1 MLRVSLQSVPAAV
14 RFASD
19 LARFGDRPAV
29 HTREGT
35 LAYRELAERVGLV
48 SEALGPVRRLV
59 ALVADRSLASLE
71 LYLAAL
77 AGGHALLVLP
87 AGHGS
92 DIDEVRSRY
101 DPDVVA
107 RTEHG
112 RLVLDEARDG
122 TRHDLHP
129 ELSLLLSTSGS
140 TGSPKLV
147 RLSGAGLESN
157 AEAIGAYLHLREDD
171 VAATTLPLSYC
182 YGLSVVNSHL
192 AYGASV
198 VPTDLSVVD
207 PCFWE
212 LVRERGVTSLS
223 GVPYTFDLLDRAG
236 FEDMEVPSLRFV
248 TQAGGRLAPER
259 VRAYAELGQRRGW
272 DFYVMYGQTEATA
285 RMAYL
290 PPGLAAEHP
299 GSIGVPIPGG
309 DLRLEPV
316 EGLDAD
322 ELVYR
327 GPNVMLG
334 YAESP
339 ADLAQG
345 RTVHELRTGD
355 LARRSAAGLYE
366 ITGRRSRFVKIAGL
380 RTDLGRV
387 EQHLA
392 GLGATAAVAGDDQK
406 LVAAVEG
413 ADDASL
419 LAKDLAQSFS
429 LPRTAVQVRPV
440 AEIPRLPN
448 GKPDYPAVLALA
460 AATEVEAPQEGA
472 GASGTGGSGLEDV
485 RRILAGALER
495 DDVGPG
501 DSFVSLGGD
510 SLSYV
515 AASVRLERALGT
527 LPQGWHLMPVAELAT
542 TSRSPQE
549 DLRAPGRRPKRRT
562 ALIAPMETATV
573 LRAVGIVAIVA
584 THIGLFSWPGAA
596 HVLLAVAGYN
606 FARFQLHGTR
616 SQRLGRQLR
625 SLARILVPSVVLI
638 ALAQAAT
645 DRYTLANVLLVDTF
659 TSPGTWEVHAHFW
672 FVERLVYLL
681 AGAALLLALPWAD
694 RAQRRRP
701 LAFPA
706 ALLALGLVTRFAADD
721 PGRPNG
727 PVLWLFALGWAA
739 ASAGTVVERAL
750 LTGAAAAASVGY
762 FEDPWRDG
770 TIFAGVAAVIWVSRL
785 PVPSV
790 LHRALGALA
799 ASSLFIYLTHWLVYP
814 LLDQTSRPLALAA
827 SLGVGIGCVAIAAK
841 AGSASERFLRRV
853 ATPKPGRVTGRGPAT
868 GPVLS
873 PGPRNDVVDA
883 APVAR
888 PRVCSLG
895 CRRWPIP
902 ALSGSPAHTPPAP
915 APSTTG
921 NETSTTA

>member
-1 MLRVSLQSVPAAV
+1 
-14 RFASD
+14 
-19 LARFGDRPAV
+19 
-29 HTREGT
+29 
-35 LAYRELAERVGLV
+35 
-48 SEALGPVRRLV
+48 V
-59 ALVADRSLASLE
+59 ALEADRSRASLE

-77 AGGHALLVLP
+77 SGGHALLVLP
-87 AGHGS
+87 AGHGHGAEE
-92 DIDEVRSRY
+92 IRSRY

-107 RTEHG
+107 RAEHG

-129 ELSLLLSTSGS
+129 DLSLLLSTSGS

-147 RLSGAGLESN
+147 RLSGAGVEAN
-157 AEAIGAYLHLREDD
+157 AEAIGEYLHLREDD

-192 AYGASV
+192 ARGASV
-198 VPTDLSVVD
+198 ALTDLSVLD
-207 PCFWE
+207 PGFWE
-212 LVRERGVTSLS
+212 LVRERGVTSLA
-223 GVPYTFDLLDRAG
+223 GVPYTFDLLERAG
-236 FEDMEVPSLRFV
+236 FEDREVPSLRFV

-334 YAESP
+334 YAENP
-339 ADLAQG
+339 ADLALG

-355 LARRSAAGLYE
+355 LARRNAAGLYE
-366 ITGRRSRFVKIAGL
+366 IIGRRSRFVKIAGL

-392 GLGATAAVAGDDQK
+392 GLGAMAAVAGDDQK
-406 LVAAVEG
+406 LVAAVER

-429 LPRTAVQVRPV
+429 LPRAAVQVHCV

-448 GKPDYPAVLALA
+448 GKPDYPAVLTLA
-460 AATEVEAPQEGA
+460 APPAAAGALVPQEGA
-472 GASGTGGSGLEDV
+472 GGSGTGGAGVEDV
-485 RRILAGALER
+485 RRILAEALER
-495 DDVGPG
+495 EDVGDG

-549 DLRAPGRRPKRRT
+549 DLRAPGRQPKRRT

-573 LRAVGIVAIVA
+573 LRAVGIFTIVA

-625 SLARILVPSVVLI
+625 SLARIVVPSVALI
-638 ALAQAAT
+638 ALTQAAT
-645 DRYTLANVLLVDTF
+645 DRYTLANVLLADTF

-681 AGAALLLALPWAD
+681 AGAALLLALPCAD
-694 RAQRRRP
+694 KVQRRWP
-701 LAFPA
+701 WAFA
-706 ALLALGLVTRFAADD
+706 VALLALGLAARFIVEV

-739 ASAGTVVERAL
+739 ASAATVVQRAL
-750 LTGAAAAASVGY
+750 LTAAAVASSIGY
-762 FEDPWRDG
+762 FQDPWRDV
-770 TIFAGVAAVIWVSRL
+770 TILVGLAAVMWIPRL
-785 PVPSV
+785 PVLSV
-790 LHRALGALA
+790 LHRGLGALA

-814 LLDQTSRPLALAA
+814 LLDQTSRPLAFIAALAA
-827 SLGVGIGCVAIAAK
+827 GTGCAAIAAK
-841 AGSASERFLRRV
+841 AGSASEGLLRRL
-853 ATPKPGRVTGRGPAT
+853 ARPKPPAASAPVRRLLTWNGRGRSEMP
-868 GPVLS
+868 S
-873 PGPRNDVVDA
+873 
-883 APVAR
+883 
-888 PRVCSLG
+888 
-895 CRRWPIP
+895 
-902 ALSGSPAHTPPAP
+902 SGQPLP
-915 APSTTG
+915 
-921 NETSTTA
+921 

>member
-1 MLRVSLQSVPAAV
+1 MSIQSLRAV
-14 RFASD
+14 RFASE
-19 LARFGDRPAV
+19 LSRFGDRPAV

-35 LAYRELAERVGLV
+35 LAYRELAGRVGSV
-48 SEALGPVRRLV
+48 AEALGPVRRLV
-59 ALVADRSLASLE
+59 ALEADRSLASLE

-87 AGHGS
+87 AGGGPGAEE
-92 DIDEVRSRY
+92 IVSRY

-107 RTEHG
+107 RAEGG
-112 RLVLDEARDG
+112 RLVLDEVRAG
-122 TRHDLHP
+122 TGHALHP

-147 RLSGAGLESN
+147 RLSGAGVESN
-157 AEAIGAYLHLREDD
+157 AEAIGEYLHLREDD

-192 AYGASV
+192 ARGASV
-198 VPTDLSVVD
+198 ALTDLSVVD
-207 PCFWE
+207 PGFWE
-212 LVRERGVTSLS
+212 LVAERGVTSLS

-236 FEDMEVPSLRFV
+236 FEGMEVPSLRYV

-259 VRAYAELGQRRGW
+259 VKAYAELGQRRGW

-290 PPGLAAEHP
+290 PPGLAADHP
-299 GSIGVPIPGG
+299 GAIGMPIPGG

-334 YAESP
+334 YAEAP
-339 ADLAQG
+339 ADLALG
-345 RTVHELRTGD
+345 RTVDELRTGD
-355 LARRSAAGLYE
+355 LARRNAAGLYE
-366 ITGRRSRFVKIAGL
+366 IVGRRSRFVKIAGL
-380 RTDLGRV
+380 RIDLGRA

-392 GLGATAAVAGDDQK
+392 RLGTAAAVAGDDQT

-413 ADDASL
+413 AHDPSL

-429 LPRTAVQVRPV
+429 LPRAAVHVHPV
-440 AEIPRLPN
+440 PEVPRLAN

-460 AATEVEAPQEGA
+460 APAAGADEVPDAEGA
-472 GASGTGGSGLEDV
+472 AEGSGVEDV
-485 RRILAGALER
+485 RRILAEALER

-515 AASVRLERALGT
+515 AASVRLERALGA

-542 TSRSPQE
+542 SRTPQE
-549 DLRAPGRRPKRRT
+549 ELPAGRDRPRRRG
-562 ALIAPMETATV
+562 AAFMAPMEAGTV
-573 LRAVGIVAIVA
+573 LRALGIATIVA

-616 SQRLGRQLR
+616 TRRLARQAR
-625 SLARILVPSVVLI
+625 SLARILVPSVALI

-645 DRYTLANVLLVDTF
+645 GRYTLANVLLVDTF

-672 FVERLVYLL
+672 FIERLVYLL
-681 AGAALLLALPWAD
+681 AGAALLMALPWAD
-694 RAQRRRP
+694 RAQRRWP
-701 LAFPA
+701 WAFPA
-706 ALLALGLVTRFAADD
+706 ALLALGLAARFVAED

-739 ASAGTVVERAL
+739 ASAGTVVQRAL
-750 LTGAAAAASVGY
+750 LTAAAAIASAGY
-762 FEDPWRDG
+762 FQDPWRDG
-770 TIFAGVAAVIWVSRL
+770 TILAGLSAVIWIRRV
-785 PVPSV
+785 PVPVV
-790 LHRALGALA
+790 LRSFLGMLA
-799 ASSLFIYLTHWLVYP
+799 GASLFIYLTHWVVYP
-814 LLDQTSRPLALAA
+814 LIDQTSRPLAFASSLAA
-827 SLGVGIGCVAIAAK
+827 GTVCAAVAAK
-841 AGSASERFLRRV
+841 AGSRSERLLRR
-853 ATPKPGRVTGRGPAT
+853 
-868 GPVLS
+868 LS
-873 PGPRNDVVDA
+873 ES
-883 APVAR
+883 R
-888 PRVCSLG
+888 PRPSRNRARAAVRHPGGAQLVAEAGDDAVDWPS
-895 CRRWPIP
+895 CRWSAGRPKD
-902 ALSGSPAHTPPAP
+902 LDFVHPPVTRGGED
-915 APSTTG
+915 PSARACERTDAV
-921 NETSTTA
+921 EP